1 MITAII
7 VAAGKGERMKNKINK
22 PFLHLAGKPMLSW
35 TLKSFVDSSV
45 DNILIVAN
53 PAEIEDLSALIAEH
67 AIEKVLGIL
76 PGGAKRQDSV
86 SNGLDFLPDQTEI
99 VAVHDG
105 ARPLVTPEQINRL
118 IADLKD
124 FDGVVP
130 AIRPIDTIK
139 VARETTVD
147 ETLDRQNLRAI
158 QTPQIFKRKPL
169 VESYAKAKGD
179 GFYGTDDA
187 SLLERYGY
195 SVKISEGSYD
205 NIKITN
211 PVDLELA
218 EVIFAK
224 KIKQEDFS

>member
-22 PFLHLAGKPMLSW
+22 PLLHLAGKPMLYW

-76 PGGAKRQDSV
+76 PGGEKRQDSV
-86 SNGLDFLPDQTEI
+86 SNGLDFLPDQTEV

-105 ARPLVTPEQINRL
+105 ARPLITPEHIDKL
-118 IADLKD
+118 IADLKGY
-124 FDGVVP
+124 DGVVP
-130 AIRPIDTIK
+130 AVKPIDTIK
-139 VARETTVD
+139 VARENTVD

-169 VESYAKAKGD
+169 VESYAKAKSD

-218 EVIFAK
+218 EVIIAK
-224 KIKQEDFS
+224 KIK